1 MKRIVGSLV
10 FLVIATWFS
19 SLWLVPPN
27 TLMRTLIHEALY
39 VSGVMAWAF
48 MVLIVVIAAR
58 PSWIER
64 VTGTPLDQLYRWHR
78 TLGFWTVALSLVHY
92 LGKGYIFKTL
102 ILLFM
107 TPIAP
112 PPQAQARV
120 PMVWSWDMTM
130 NQVAHNTYMVLN
142 SFAKVSSEYA
152 IYVMLGLI
160 VMVFIQKIGY
170 RTWLSWHRLF
180 GAMVLIL
187 CVHAIRL
194 ADPNDFAT
202 PFGVLNIV
210 LTAVG
215 FYYSVMLLCG
225 RKGGRKNMHAHVTE
239 ITPYEGMTLLS
250 VQCTRDVHYR
260 TGQFAFL
267 KLPGHEKHP
276 FSIVHYDAPT
286 RTMQF
291 AIKGVGRYTQKVI
304 PQLQVGEHI
313 DVEGPWGQ
321 FYPHWTQAP
330 QVWVAMGVG
339 IAPFMAWLEEAC
351 QKDHGRVRLYW
362 CVRDVKA
369 EPLAKRLQSLCEKAQ
384 VELQIVE
391 STRQRITPQDI
402 LTGLDTLP
410 ARLAICTRPRFAKQL
425 TRAYCRLGGAKA
437 QVDREFFSWRA

>member
-10 FLVIATWFS
+10 VLVILTWFS

-27 TLMRTLIHEALY
+27 NVMRTLIHEALY
-39 VSGVMAWAF
+39 VSGLLAWAF
-48 MVLIVVIAAR
+48 MVLLVVIAAR

-78 TLGFWTVALSLVHY
+78 TLGFWTVALSFVHY
-92 LGKGYIFKTL
+92 LGKSYIFKGL

-130 NQVAHNTYMVLN
+130 SEVAHNTYKVLN
-142 SFAKVSSEYA
+142 SFAKISSEYA
-152 IYVMLGLI
+152 MYVMLVLI
-160 VMVFIQKIGY
+160 AMVFIQKIGY

-180 GAMVLIL
+180 GLMVLIL

-202 PFGVLNIV
+202 PFGILNIAI
-210 LTAVG
+210 TAVG
-215 FYYSVMLLCG
+215 FYYSVLLLCG
-225 RKGGRKNMHAHVTE
+225 HKGGRKNMQAHVTD
-239 ITPYEGMTLLS
+239 ITPYRDMTLLS
-250 VQCTRDVHYR
+250 VQCTRDVNYQ

-276 FSIVHYDAPT
+276 FSIVNYDAAT

-291 AIKGVGRYTQKVI
+291 AIKGVGHYTQGVI
-304 PQLQVGEHI
+304 PKLQVGEHLV
-313 DVEGPWGQ
+313 VEGPWGQ
-321 FYPHWTQAP
+321 FTPHWDEKP

-339 IAPFMAWLEEAC
+339 IAPFMAWLEEAAS
-351 QKDHGRVRLYW
+351 KAHGPVRLYW
-362 CVRDVKA
+362 CVRDVNC
-369 EPLAKRLQSLCEKAQ
+369 EPLAQRLQSLCEKAN
-384 VELQIVE
+384 VSLCIVE
-391 STRQRITPQDI
+391 STQKRLSTQDV
-402 LTGLDTLP
+402 LTSFETLP
-410 ARLAICTRPRFAKQL
+410 ARLAICARPQFANQL
-425 TRAYCRLGGAKA
+425 TRAYCRQGGLKA
-437 QVDREFFSWRA
+437 NVDREFFSWR